1 MRLLIFILLF
11 PFLTEA
17 QTVQV
22 NGTGLTV
29 TINAAGKPSSIN
41 IAAPPPSAY
50 YPAETGDITFTDAHF
65 QYSYPGRS
73 GTGFTERSVG
83 GYVEFRTTA
92 TSIDVKIGGNYS
104 TATGTIDKQSEC
116 PVLVD
121 GVYNQSVQLTADN
134 TTQTHTITLPGGSKI
149 VRLINGYATLSA
161 SSILYPTNG
170 VYIQGVVSATAIEI
184 KRPVVPDTLRMF
196 IGNSITAGYDADHP
210 GATDVVSLFRE
221 QDGWNTINYSWGG
234 RRIMTSNST
243 EADQMAAVIDDMMN
257 GSTLNEVLV
266 LLGTNNWQS
275 FGGQTKATFKTYYG
289 NFLDALHTLRP
300 DIIIYCVSPLNR
312 SNYNDANSQGAF
324 IEDFVDAIEE
334 LLVDRTWA
342 KFIYGKDLVSL
353 ANMPLDGLHPN
364 QTGMQEIHDNLLI
377 QYNLL
382 NP

>member
-1 MRLLIFILLF
+1 MRLLFSILLL
-11 PFLTEA
+11 PFLTKA
-17 QTVQV
+17 QTVQI
-22 NGTGLTV
+22 NGTGRTV
-29 TINAAGKPSSIN
+29 TVNAPGQPSTIN
-41 IAAPPPSAY
+41 IPPAPISEY
-50 YPAETGDITFTDAHF
+50 FPALDGDITFTDDHF
-65 QYSYPGRS
+65 QFSYPGRA

-92 TSIDVKIGGNYS
+92 TSIDIKIGGNYS
-104 TATGTIDKQSEC
+104 TATSTIDKQSEC

-121 GVYNQSVQLTADN
+121 GVYNQSVQLTVDN
-134 TTQTHTITLPGGSKI
+134 TTQTYNITLPAGEKI
-149 VRLINGYATLSA
+149 VRLVNGYATLSA
-161 SSILYPTNG
+161 SSLLYPDNG
-170 VYIQGVVSATAIEI
+170 VYIQGVVAGTAIEI
-184 KRPVVPDTLRMF
+184 KKPVVPDTLRMF

-210 GATDVVSLFRE
+210 GATDFVSLFRE
-221 QDGWNTINYSWGG
+221 EDGWNTINYSWGG

-243 EADQMAAVIDDMMN
+243 EADQMADVVSDMMN
-257 GSTLNEVLV
+257 ATVKNEVLL

-334 LLVDRTWA
+334 LLVTRAWA
-342 KFIYGKDLVSL
+342 YFIYGKNLASL
-353 ANMPLDGLHPN
+353 ANMPDGLHPN
-364 QTGMQEIHDNLLI
+364 DTGNDEFHDNLLI

-382 NP
+382 QP